1 MQSQLK
7 GSMKALARVLKT
19 VGDTFVKVYMTS
31 LMISIFPGN
40 QTASNDHNW

>member
-1 MQSQLK
+1 
-7 GSMKALARVLKT
+7 MKALARVLKT

-40 QTASNDHNW
+40 QTSDVNRNW